1 MEYARLVGD
10 FQHCVRA
17 LQQLCDGGTDAAVET
32 LHLEGG
38 CTRALRSYAGM
49 AWEEVSPPY
58 LPQNDPQN
66 SSHAILY
73 SCPYPCPLTPN
84 PDPIPLPLPLYP
96 YPYHDSSARSRRSGR
111 SCRRC

>member
-10 FQHCVRA
+10 FQHSVHA

-58 LPQNDPQN
+58 LAQNQPQN
-66 SSHAILY
+66 SSHAIPY
-73 SCPYPCPLTPN
+73 SYPYPYPLLLTLTL
-84 PDPIPLPLPLYP
+84 PLPLALYP